1 MEEKINEQISL
12 SVENGIAVV
21 CYYNPPVNA
30 INSEVYDAF
39 TDLFHRLDARDDIN
53 VVVLKTKGKG
63 FMAGNDIKDLK
74 THTPKSH
81 AAYQQK
87 LIDAFESIVQCR
99 YPVIGEVQGYAL
111 GAGFVFAACCDMVI
125 ASDDAYFALPEI
137 SLCVISGVG
146 YALKM
151 LPECAARYICMT
163 GLPLKADEMLNFG
176 AINKVVGRDCLE
188 EETMKIA
195 ERIASLPP
203 HAVTYM
209 KELMNQ
215 HCNHEH
221 RRKFKLEDAYTGRL
235 FGLSEKEEAVNAFL
249 EKRQPVYK

>member
-30 INSEVYDAF
+30 TNSEVYDAF

-87 LIDAFESIVQCR
+87 LIDAFE
-99 YPVIGEVQGYAL
+99 
-111 GAGFVFAACCDMVI
+111 
-125 ASDDAYFALPEI
+125 ASY
-137 SLCVISGVG
+137 S
-146 YALKM
+146 
-151 LPECAARYICMT
+151 
-163 GLPLKADEMLNFG
+163 AD
-176 AINKVVGRDCLE
+176 IR
-188 EETMKIA
+188 
-195 ERIASLPP
+195 
-203 HAVTYM
+203 
-209 KELMNQ
+209 
-215 HCNHEH
+215 
-221 RRKFKLEDAYTGRL
+221 
-235 FGLSEKEEAVNAFL
+235 
-249 EKRQPVYK
+249 

>member
-1 MEEKINEQISL
+1 M
-12 SVENGIAVV
+12 
-21 CYYNPPVNA
+21 
-30 INSEVYDAF
+30 
-39 TDLFHRLDARDDIN
+39 
-53 VVVLKTKGKG
+53 
-63 FMAGNDIKDLK
+63 
-74 THTPKSH
+74 
-81 AAYQQK
+81 
-87 LIDAFESIVQCR
+87 
-99 YPVIGEVQGYAL
+99 
-111 GAGFVFAACCDMVI
+111 
-125 ASDDAYFALPEI
+125 
-137 SLCVISGVG
+137 
-146 YALKM
+146 
-151 LPECAARYICMT
+151 
-163 GLPLKADEMLNFG
+163 
-176 AINKVVGRDCLE
+176 VGRDCLE